1 MRSLLRELRAA
12 WKLRRVR
19 KGLGNALALHRRGEV
34 RSDGLVLLDA
44 SVKLTVSWRVRGI
57 HPWDRDLPEERIA
70 VQLLDQTPHD
80 TEAAVERIFAAFP
93 EASTLKLNVLENDPG
108 SNRVVITGAVDRS
121 DVGRC
126 DSSSIAMR
134 VRMLGINYRV
144 ENQRLEVLKIVMLP
158 SDQPQTSSAEGETQR
173 PVAKIRRPADVV
185 TKSKVGL
192 ERQRS

>member
-70 VQLLDQTPHD
+70 V
-80 TEAAVERIFAAFP
+80 
-93 EASTLKLNVLENDPG
+93 
-108 SNRVVITGAVDRS
+108 
-121 DVGRC
+121 
-126 DSSSIAMR
+126 
-134 VRMLGINYRV
+134 
-144 ENQRLEVLKIVMLP
+144 
-158 SDQPQTSSAEGETQR
+158 
-173 PVAKIRRPADVV
+173 
-185 TKSKVGL
+185 
-192 ERQRS
+192 

>member
-144 ENQRLEVLKIVMLP
+144 ENQRLEVLK
-158 SDQPQTSSAEGETQR
+158 S
-173 PVAKIRRPADVV
+173 
-185 TKSKVGL
+185 
-192 ERQRS
+192 